1 MSARVLLVAAADP
14 RRRVLEDLLADQR
27 TVVRELP
34 RGAADVPWSGPA
46 PDLLVVGA
54 FGRTADAAALVRVAL
69 AAEQNLSVLV
79 VDEAANWPEALL
91 YRPGVAVT
99 ALGPRG
105 GLLAARER
113 LLERRALLRE
123 VAARRDDPRDRL
135 AAAALDGEA
144 PAVRKMRLM
153 LERTVDG
160 RASVVLAGEPGTLRR
175 RILRHLL
182 RSQDDL
188 GVDSELMLVEDVD
201 ELSPVSQGS
210 VMRLIQAG
218 RRVVATATPLFRQR
232 LQDGDFRSDL
242 YYRLGGRPVPSVPL
256 RERQADVERL
266 ARACGLEHATPAALA
281 RLAAYDWPGN
291 LRELELVV
299 EHALMLAR
307 PGPVDVEHVALPARA
322 AEALPPGSF
331 VLRIP
336 DAGVPLE
343 TIEREVIRQA
353 MQSTDNCVAEAA
365 RRLDV
370 ERGKLRYRLRKF
382 GLGR

>member
-1 MSARVLLVAAADP
+1 MSARILLVAASDP

-27 TVVRELP
+27 TVVRELSG
-34 RGAADVPWSGPA
+34 GAVDVPWAGPA

-54 FGRTADAAALVRVAL
+54 FGRTADAAELVRIAL
-69 AAEQNLSVLV
+69 AAEPNLSILV
-79 VDEAANWPEALL
+79 VDEAVNWPEALL
-91 YRPGVAVT
+91 NLPGVAVT
-99 ALGPRG
+99 DLGPRG

-123 VAARRDDPRDRL
+123 VAARRQDPKDRL
-135 AAAALDGEA
+135 AAAALDGDA
-144 PAVRKMRLM
+144 PAVREMRLM
-153 LERTVDG
+153 LERAVDG
-160 RASVVLAGEPGTLRR
+160 RGSVVLAGEPGTLRR

-188 GVDSELMLVEDVD
+188 GVDSELMLVEEID
-201 ELSPVSQGS
+201 ELTPVQQGS
-210 VMRLIQAG
+210 ILRLMQAG
-218 RRVVATATPLFRQR
+218 RRVFATATPRFRR
-232 LQDGDFRSDL
+232 CLQDGAFRSDL
-242 YYRLGGRPVPSVPL
+242 YYRLGGQPVAAVPL
-256 RERQADVERL
+256 RDRRSDAGRL
-266 ARACGLEHATPAALA
+266 ARACGLDEAVPAVQAQLA
-281 RLAAYDWPGN
+281 SYDWPGN

-307 PGPVDVEHVALPARA
+307 GGPVEEAHLALPERA
-322 AEALPPGSF
+322 AEPLPAGSF

-336 DAGVPLE
+336 DTGVPLE

-353 MQSTDNCVAEAA
+353 MESTDHNVAEAA
-365 RRLDV
+365 RRLAV